1 MAERMSYEVPPTK
14 TAPDA
19 HDALHE
25 LLQSLHHHG
34 FLRLANDVVSANTQI
49 AKVLVDGLNKPGSQ
63 NAMQNLSALLMALA
77 DIPPGEFYK
86 TISAVKSALS
96 AVNHH
101 TQTQQ
106 QHDVAPGVSG
116 TWKLLHDE
124 DLWHAVMPLVAGLKA
139 FASAMEQPAP
149 EKPISAFSG
158 KDSHA

>member
-1 MAERMSYEVPPTK
+1 MAERMSYEVPPPK

-25 LLQSLHHHG
+25 LLHSLHRHG
-34 FLRLANDVVSANTQI
+34 FLRLANDMVCANTQI

-63 NAMQNLSALLMALA
+63 NALQNLSALLMALA

-86 TISAVKSALS
+86 TISAVKAALN

-101 TQTQQ
+101 AQTQQ
-106 QHDVAPGVSG
+106 QQAAPGVSG

-139 FASAMEQPAP
+139 FAGAMEQPAP